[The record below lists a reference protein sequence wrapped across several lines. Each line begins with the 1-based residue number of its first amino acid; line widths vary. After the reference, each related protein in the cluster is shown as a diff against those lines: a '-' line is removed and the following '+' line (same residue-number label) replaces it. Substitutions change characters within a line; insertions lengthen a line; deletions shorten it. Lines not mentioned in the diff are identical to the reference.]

1 MTEAG
6 NKQGY
11 TRVERKKERSVE
23 RGDDADEGEKEIE
36 GGNDIFE
43 GVKQVDLHVLRVGS
57 EGVIFIGICRRK

>member
-11 TRVERKKERSVE
+11 TGVEHKKERSVE

-36 GGNDIFE
+36 GGDDIFE
-43 GVKQVDLHVLRVGS
+43 GVKQVDSHVLRVGS
-57 EGVIFIGICRRK
+57 EGVIFIGIHRRK